1 MSGGPFFRMEK
12 INKIYQMGQQQAH
25 VLFDVDLSIEE
36 GEYLSVLGY
45 YSGSLH
51 GEYDEATRAAVRLF
65 NEDYGFPGLDDL
77 SLGSARALMEAYY
90 YNRGD
95 LGKL

>member
-1 MSGGPFFRMEK
+1 MAGAVSSGSAVRWA
-12 INKIYQMGQQQAH
+12 QTC
-25 VLFDVDLSIEE
+25 LSF
-36 GEYLSVLGY
+36 LGY

-65 NEDYGFPGLDDL
+65 NEDNGFPGLDDL

>member
-1 MSGGPFFRMEK
+1 MNEGSFFRMEK

-51 GEYDEATRAAVRLF
+51 GNTTRP
-65 NEDYGFPGLDDL
+65 PGPPSA
-77 SLGSARALMEAYY
+77 SLTRTTASPAWTIYPWAPPAP
-90 YNRGD
+90 
-95 LGKL
+95 